1 MSQSSQYVA
10 NVERYVMHHLQ
21 ELENERITI
30 QTTKGVIT
38 GRLDMVHYDC
48 VQVVVEGRAF
58 IVRIAEIIWF
68 TRAEGY

>member
-38 GRLDMVHYDC
+38 GLLDMVHYDC